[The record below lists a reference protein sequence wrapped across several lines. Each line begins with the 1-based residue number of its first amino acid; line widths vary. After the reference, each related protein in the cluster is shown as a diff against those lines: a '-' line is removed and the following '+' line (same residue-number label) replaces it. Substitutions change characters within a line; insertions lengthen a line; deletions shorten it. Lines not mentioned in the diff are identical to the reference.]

1 MASWHP
7 NHHHDQ
13 HPPGHDHFDCCPDE
27 PGVRIRPVSF
37 AELEDYLEHLANP
50 TQRPPLAT
58 ARVAEITSP
67 QPGFLDHHGHPGRS
81 AMTEYRRRRT
91 IDWHAWKPT
100 LPYGSSPSWPSA

>member
-13 HPPGHDHFDCCPDE
+13 HPAGDHDAHCCPDE

-50 TQRPPLAT
+50 TERPPASRPKFPPSRW
-58 ARVAEITSP
+58 AQRV
-67 QPGFLDHHGHPGRS
+67 
-81 AMTEYRRRRT
+81 
-91 IDWHAWKPT
+91 
-100 LPYGSSPSWPSA
+100 